1 MSGKGF
7 IFDLNKCVGCH
18 ACVVACQIE
27 NVATGAMVWREV
39 SSSNRFQHP
48 GIPLFNLSMACNHC
62 RDAPCLE
69 NCPALAYSQDR
80 DTKAIL
86 HNPSY
91 CIGCKYC
98 TWVCPYDAPK
108 FNAAKGIIEK
118 CTLCHVRIG
127 NGMDPACVIACPTG
141 ALSFGAIMLSPSN
154 IPGFPE
160 VGIRP
165 AIQIT
170 PLRTSKPPR
179 HSLHLKPKEKELYS
193 NLSGPRQPTK
203 VSLKHE
209 WALALFTIMAS
220 LQFSYLFAAF
230 TGHLPLF
237 PRTFITAG
245 IMGFLLSSMHLGH
258 KTRAWRSVLNIRRS
272 WLSREILGYAIFL
285 LTGTAWLLY
294 PRLDA
299 LGIISLMAGSICL
312 WSIDRVYH
320 EVQQVN
326 RWKFHSAEVLFFTTI
341 LFIAVLTSNHWA
353 FFLTLGIKLLL
364 YLKRKIVFCSLGWRY
379 RPVLTAFRIISGIA
393 LPWIIVMLPG
403 ISLSNIL
410 VLCFI
415 LAGELTDR
423 FEFYLEMEVVIPNQ

>member
-39 SSSNRFQHP
+39 SSSNRLQHP
-48 GIPLFNLSMACNHC
+48 GIPLFNLSLACNHC
-62 RDAPCLE
+62 ADAPCLI
-69 NCPALAYSQDR
+69 NCPALAYSR
-80 DTKAIL
+80 DPETRAIL
-86 HNPSY
+86 HNPAH

-127 NGMDPACVIACPTG
+127 NGMKPACAIACPTG
-141 ALSFGAIMLSPSN
+141 ALSFGEIGLSPNN

-170 PLRTSKPPR
+170 PLRNSKPPR
-179 HSLHLKPKEKELYS
+179 HGLHLDQKEKERYS
-193 NLSGPRQPTK
+193 KLSGPRQGTK
-203 VSLKHE
+203 VSLKRE
-209 WALALFTIMAS
+209 WALALFTLLAS
-220 LQFSYLFAAF
+220 FQFSYLFAAF
-230 TGHLPLF
+230 VGHLPLY
-237 PRTFITAG
+237 PWIFIIAG
-245 IMGFLLSSMHLGH
+245 IMGFLLSSLHLGR

-272 WLSREILGYAIFL
+272 WLSREILGFALFM

-294 PRLDA
+294 PHLDV

-326 RWKFHSAEVLFFTTI
+326 RWHFHSAEVLFFTAF
-341 LFIAVLTSNHWA
+341 LFIALLTSNHWA
-353 FFLTLGIKLLL
+353 FFFILGIKLFL
-364 YLKRKIVFCSLGWRY
+364 YLKRKIEFYTHGWSF
-379 RPVLTAFRIISGIA
+379 RPALTAFRIISGIA
-393 LPWIIVMLPG
+393 LPWILVLLPG

-410 VLCFI
+410 ILCLI